1 MRLTQHELISIQKA
15 FKEVFQ
21 DGDIYLFGS
30 RVDDEKKG
38 GDIDLYIDLGY
49 TIDIEIMMKKKTQ
62 FKLKLYDFIGEQKID
77 VVISTDKSRSIEKVA
92 IKEGIKL
99 NTDNLRIEKYLN
111 ECNKHIKRI
120 IESYNNVDKI
130 LPISANS
137 YINLTDDEIKN
148 IDQYLFR
155 FSKLQDTIGEK
166 FFRMIIKDFSEDV
179 NKMTFL
185 DILNKLEQI
194 GILNN
199 KDEWKTLREYR
210 NDISHQYDDEP
221 KEMAE
226 AINNIFS
233 QKDIIIEIYQ
243 KIKEYYEN
251 RKFQS

>member
-1 MRLTQHELISIQKA
+1 MRLTQYELISIQEA

-38 GDIDLYIDLGY
+38 GDIDLYIDLKY
-49 TIDIEIMMKKKTQ
+49 TIDIEIMIKKKTQ
-62 FKLKLYDFIGEQKID
+62 FKLKLYDSIGEQKID
-77 VVISTDKSRSIEKVA
+77 VIISTDKSRSIEKVA
-92 IKEGIKL
+92 INEGIKL
-99 NTDNLRIEKYLN
+99 DTDNLRIEKYFN
-111 ECNKHIKRI
+111 ECDKHIKRI

-137 YINLTDDEIKN
+137 YIALSDDEIKN

-166 FFRMIIKDFSEDV
+166 FFRIIIKDFSEDTTRL
-179 NKMTFL
+179 TFL
-185 DILNKLEQI
+185 DILNKLERI

-233 QKDIIIEIYQ
+233 QKDIIIGIYQ

-251 RKFQS
+251 RKF